1 MLRVAI
7 ALSFVCLAGVLGFDQ
22 DNDWQQA
29 TSIYDFTAEDI
40 RGNKVDLSKYKDH
53 VCIIVNVAS
62 QCGLTETNYKQLQ
75 ELYNKYSES
84 KGLRILAFPSNQ
96 FLSQEPGTNAEILE
110 FTKKYGV
117 TFDMFA
123 KIDVNGDNAHPL
135 YKWLKSQKAGSG
147 FLTDSIKWNFSKF
160 LINKQGQV
168 VDRFA
173 PATEPLKME
182 DDLKKYF

>member
-22 DNDWQQA
+22 ETDWQQA

-96 FLSQEPGTNAEILE
+96 FAKQEPGTNAEILE
-110 FTKKYGV
+110 FTKNYGV

-123 KIDVNGDNAHPL
+123 KINVNGDNAHPL
-135 YKWLKSQKAGSG
+135 YKWLTSQKAGSG

-160 LINKQGQV
+160 LVNKQGQV